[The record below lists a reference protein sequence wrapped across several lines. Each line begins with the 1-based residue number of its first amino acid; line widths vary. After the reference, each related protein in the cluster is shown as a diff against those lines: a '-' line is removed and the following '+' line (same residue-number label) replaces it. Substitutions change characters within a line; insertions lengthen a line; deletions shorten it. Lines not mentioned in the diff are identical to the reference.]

1 MEDKINVAE
10 LLRDCPNGMPLD
22 CAMWDNLY
30 FNRVEDDMIY
40 CYYELDGYRNSTIFC
55 KDGCYSEHKLSKCV
69 IFPKGKTTWEGF
81 VPPVKFKD
89 GDILA
94 VDDTIYIYNG
104 VEDTLNHFVYVIA
117 DSKGLFAVDSST
129 KKYSARFATDEEKE
143 RLFKSIE
150 EHGYKWYAD
159 TKSIVKLFK
168 PNFKVG
174 DTIRN
179 KTDRW
184 LSERTIKSYVEGI
197 GYFTTINDWVRITDQ
212 DNWELVPIKPI
223 FKVGDIIKCKNGTS
237 KLIVMCIKDD
247 KYIVDDD
254 MGGKCGMLC
263 FSQQDKWELINEPKF
278 KVGDK
283 IKSKSLDI
291 VNPIEIA
298 TVTPRIYTFTNGSF
312 QRVEI
317 IDKDYELVK
326 EPKFKIGDKIK
337 KKDGID
343 YRLRTIESINNN
355 HYIIKTPDWFDNCY
369 ITDKLPFN
377 CQDEYELI
385 HSNKFDINN
394 LKPFES
400 RVLVRDTDHYEWE
413 GAVFGRYD
421 GNTFFTI
428 GGVDWKYCIPY
439 EGNEHLLGKTDDCDE
454 CYKIWEE

>member
-1 MEDKINVAE
+1 MEDKINIAE
-10 LLRDCPNGMPLD
+10 LLHDCPNGMPLD
-22 CAMWDNLY
+22 CAMWDNFY

-55 KDGCYSEHKLSKCV
+55 KDGCYSAHKLSKCV

-89 GDILA
+89 GDILS
-94 VDDTIYIYNG
+94 VDDAVYIYNG

-263 FSQQDKWELINEPKF
+263 FSLQDNWELVP
-278 KVGDK
+278 
-283 IKSKSLDI
+283 
-291 VNPIEIA
+291 
-298 TVTPRIYTFTNGSF
+298 
-312 QRVEI
+312 
-317 IDKDYELVK
+317 
-326 EPKFKIGDKIK
+326 
-337 KKDGID
+337 
-343 YRLRTIESINNN
+343 
-355 HYIIKTPDWFDNCY
+355 
-369 ITDKLPFN
+369 
-377 CQDEYELI
+377 
-385 HSNKFDINN
+385 NKFDITT

-400 RVLVRDTDHYEWE
+400 RVLVRDNIKEKWHPAIW
-413 GAVFGRYD
+413 GFYD
-421 GNTFFTI
+421 DNSYNSYPYKLI
-428 GGVDWKYCIPY
+428 GDMSLCCIPY
-439 EGNEHLLGKTDDCDE
+439 EGNEHLLGKTDDCDD
-454 CYKIWEE
+454 YFKTWES